1 MAMAHKWTAEDFC
14 HELQH
19 VANLLVKRPN
29 SQMGE
34 ACLVSLKQRLTNVTD
49 MTASTLSALYD
60 KVEAAELPQN
70 IKDDILQTMD
80 SLSVSTESNLQL
92 ETKASSLHCL
102 PPYLTTADWKA
113 LSQCHVLDA
122 MRIISERME
131 KLGIKSMK
139 EETKKTAV
147 ATLLH
152 LHVTVHK
159 NPLPCAWTIYGMVV
173 DLAQVFNH
181 TEVGQSVPGLKM
193 YPSSPSQLAKDWLK
207 KAYGNEEPSMSDLSV
222 ATFYPKIPLR
232 STSSLLW
239 AEAPAHCKHLQKG
252 NAKKEQADPLMSKLN
267 DFMEKWDS
275 KQDQEK
281 LQNMQHSRMNPLP
294 LQNTGQQA
302 MSGLPGWP
310 VQPSAGSRPDHAG
323 PLPLQNGTPAAEA
336 VETKAND
343 KPSLEEIETKAW
355 EALQKKR
362 SNAKAKSQPASK
374 NGNKKKVLKRPAA
387 SSSTVL
393 TRASVQRVNK
403 IYGCTR
409 CRGNVKGCTQCWDD
423 TFTGKRF
430 SSREEWK
437 EWAKQNNKK

>member
-1 MAMAHKWTAEDFC
+1 MIFC
-14 HELQH
+14 RQWIACQCPQRATCNWKPKLP
-19 VANLLVKRPN
+19 LCT
-29 SQMGE
+29 
-34 ACLVSLKQRLTNVTD
+34 ACLLTSPLLTGRLCLNVTFW
-49 MTASTLSALYD
+49 M
-60 KVEAAELPQN
+60 PW
-70 IKDDILQTMD
+70 
-80 SLSVSTESNLQL
+80 ESFLKEWRNW
-92 ETKASSLHCL
+92 ASSPWRKRQIRLQWPHFC
-102 PPYLTTADWKA
+102 TCMW
-113 LSQCHVLDA
+113 
-122 MRIISERME
+122 
-131 KLGIKSMK
+131 
-139 EETKKTAV
+139 
-147 ATLLH
+147 
-152 LHVTVHK
+152 TVHK

-252 NAKKEQADPLMSKLN
+252 NAKNEHADPLMSKLN

-323 PLPLQNGTPAAEA
+323 LCQCKMAHLLLRLATFINCPVDLSGSA
-336 VETKAND
+336 
-343 KPSLEEIETKAW
+343 
-355 EALQKKR
+355 
-362 SNAKAKSQPASK
+362 SNAFKCKPR
-374 NGNKKKVLKRPAA
+374 KKHQKGE
-387 SSSTVL
+387 
-393 TRASVQRVNK
+393 N
-403 IYGCTR
+403 
-409 CRGNVKGCTQCWDD
+409 RGNPAEKQ
-423 TFTGKRF
+423 
-430 SSREEWK
+430 RELKFFCVHWLL
-437 EWAKQNNKK
+437 